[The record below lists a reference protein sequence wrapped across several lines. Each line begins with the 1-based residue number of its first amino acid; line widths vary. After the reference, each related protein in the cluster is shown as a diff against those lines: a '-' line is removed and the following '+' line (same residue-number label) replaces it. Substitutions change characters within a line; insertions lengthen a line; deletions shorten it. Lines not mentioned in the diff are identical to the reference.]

1 MKKLAL
7 LTALETASVGLA
19 VVIRSYLQKSA
30 RETGREN
37 VQLLLRVEAAQRLQ
51 GCDCLRRSGLAPY
64 SIRDTFGMHR
74 AMKRFFLLFLCVCMT
89 TADAAW
95 REPVRAPRGMVAST
109 ERIASQIGVD
119 VMKRGGNAVDAA
131 VAVAFALAVVYP
143 VAGNLG
149 GGGFMMILRSDG
161 TATAIDY
168 RETAPAA
175 ATGDMYIGP
184 DGELIKGEGSSL
196 LGYRASG
203 VPGTVAG
210 MAFALKKYGS
220 GKLTWSEL
228 IEPARRLA
236 VNGFVVTHRTEKGL
250 EKYQTIL
257 SPFADSRR
265 VFLREGKLYREGE
278 ILRQPELAATLGR
291 LQKKGPREFYEGKT
305 AQLIAEDV
313 QRNGG
318 LITRQDLRDYVPKE
332 RVPLRGSYRG
342 YGIISMPPPS
352 SGGAV
357 LIEML
362 NILEG
367 FDLTKLHPFSSE
379 YYHLLVE
386 AMRRAYADRAEYMGD
401 PDFSSI
407 PIDGLIEKAYAERQ
421 RSTINPE
428 RASLSSEI
436 GAGKP
441 TGYEPEQTTHFTIV
455 DAAGNAVSN
464 TYTLNRWFG
473 SGVVAKGTGVLLNNE
488 MDDFTSEPGEPNSRG
503 ASQSERNAIAPRKRP
518 RSSMTPTFV
527 LRPDGS
533 LYFAIGTPGG
543 SRIINT
549 VLQIISNV
557 IDHGMNMQ
565 EAIDSPRIHH
575 QWLPD
580 EIVDEPLGLSAD
592 TRRALEAR
600 GHKVATRPNYPGWR
614 MSDAQGIMIEDKTGM
629 RLGASDAR
637 EDGAA
642 VGY

>member
-1 MKKLAL
+1 MSLRNSESAL
-7 LTALETASVGLA
+7 TCAQAMS
-19 VVIRSYLQKSA
+19 
-30 RETGREN
+30 
-37 VQLLLRVEAAQRLQ
+37 LL
-51 GCDCLRRSGLAPY
+51 
-64 SIRDTFGMHR
+64 
-74 AMKRFFLLFLCVCMT
+74 KRFFLLFLCVCVIT
-89 TADAAW
+89 VDAAW
-95 REPVRAPRGMVAST
+95 REPVRASHGMVAST

-149 GGGFMMILRSDG
+149 GGGFMMIRRSDG

-168 RETAPAA
+168 RETAPAT
-175 ATGDMYIGP
+175 ATRDMYIRP
-184 DGELIKGEGSSL
+184 DGELIKGEGSST

-210 MAFALKKYGS
+210 MAFALRKYGS
-220 GKLTWSEL
+220 GKVTWSEL
-228 IEPARRLA
+228 IEPAKKLA
-236 VNGFVVTHRTEKGL
+236 VDGFVVTHRTEKGL
-250 EKYQTIL
+250 ENNQTIL
-257 SPFADSRR
+257 SPFADSGRI
-265 VFLREGKLYREGE
+265 FLREGKLYREGE
-278 ILRQPELAATLGR
+278 ILRQPELADTLRR
-291 LQKKGPREFYEGKT
+291 LQKKGPRDFYEGKT
-305 AQLIAEDV
+305 AQLIAEDM
-313 QRNGG
+313 QHNGG
-318 LITRQDLRDYVPKE
+318 LITLQDLRDYTPKE

-342 YGIISMPPPS
+342 FGIISMPPPS

-367 FDLTKLHPFSSE
+367 FDLQKLQPFSSE

-386 AMRRAYADRAEYMGD
+386 TMRRGYADRAEYMGD
-401 PDFSSI
+401 TDFSSV
-407 PIDGLIEKAYAERQ
+407 PIEGLIEKAYAERQ

-441 TGYEPEQTTHFTIV
+441 TGYESTQTTHFTIV

-464 TYTLNRWFG
+464 TYTLNTSFG

-488 MDDFTSEPGEPNSRG
+488 MDDFTSKPGQPNSYG
-503 ASQSERNAIAPRKRP
+503 AIQSERNAIAPRKRP
-518 RSSMTPTFV
+518 LSSMTPTFV

-533 LYFAIGTPGG
+533 LYFAIGARGG
-543 SRIINT
+543 TTITNT
-549 VLQIISNV
+549 VLLIISNV
-557 IDHGMNMQ
+557 IDHGMNLQ

-580 EIVDEPLGLSAD
+580 EIRDEPLGLSAD
-592 TRRALEAR
+592 TRRALEAH
-600 GHKVATRPNYPGWR
+600 GHKFATKPSYMG
-614 MSDAQGIMIEDKTGM
+614 DAQGIMIEDKTSI

-637 EDGAA
+637 DDGAA

>member
-1 MKKLAL
+1 MKPLS
-7 LTALETASVGLA
+7 ALETVSLALA

-30 RETGREN
+30 ARPAVKTSNFFSE
-37 VQLLLRVEAAQRLQ
+37 
-51 GCDCLRRSGLAPY
+51 
-64 SIRDTFGMHR
+64 F
-74 AMKRFFLLFLCVCMT
+74 KRFFLLFLCVCIT

-95 REPVRAPRGMVAST
+95 REPVRARHGMVAST

-143 VAGNLG
+143 SAGNLG
-149 GGGFMMILRSDG
+149 GGGFMMIQRSDG

-175 ATGDMYIGP
+175 ATRDMYVGP
-184 DGELIKGEGSSL
+184 DGELLKGESSSI

-236 VNGFVVTHRTEKGL
+236 VDGFVVTHRTEKRL
-250 EKYQTIL
+250 EDYQAIL
-257 SPFADSRR
+257 SRFADSRR

-305 AQLIAEDV
+305 ARLIAEDM
-313 QRNGG
+313 QHNGG
-318 LITRQDLRDYVPKE
+318 LITRQDLRDYTPKE

-367 FDLTKLHPFSSE
+367 FDLQKLHPFSSE

-386 AMRRAYADRAEYMGD
+386 AMRRAYADRAKYMGD
-401 PDFSSI
+401 TDFSSI
-407 PIDGLIEKAYAERQ
+407 PIEGLIEKAYAQRQ
-421 RSTINPE
+421 RSTINPQ
-428 RASLSSEI
+428 RASSSSEI

-441 TGYEPEQTTHFTIV
+441 TGYESTETTHFTIV

-464 TYTLNRWFG
+464 TYTLNLWFG

-488 MDDFTSEPGEPNSRG
+488 MDDFASKPGEPNSYG
-503 ASQSERNAIAPRKRP
+503 AIQSERNAVAPQKRP
-518 RSSMTPTFV
+518 LSSMTPTFV
-527 LRPDGS
+527 LRPDGT
-533 LYFAIGTPGG
+533 LYFAIGAKGG
-543 SRIINT
+543 TTITNT

-565 EAIDSPRIHH
+565 EAIDSPHIHH

-580 EIVDEPLGLSAD
+580 EILDEPLGLSAD

-600 GHKVATRPNYPGWR
+600 GHRFATKPNYMGN
-614 MSDAQGIMIEDKTGM
+614 AQGIMIEEKTGM